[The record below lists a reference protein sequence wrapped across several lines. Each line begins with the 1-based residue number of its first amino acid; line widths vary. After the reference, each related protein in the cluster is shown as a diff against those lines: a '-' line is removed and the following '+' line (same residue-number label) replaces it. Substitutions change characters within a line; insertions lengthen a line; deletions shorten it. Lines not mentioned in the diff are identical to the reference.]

1 MSAPNG
7 AGASLADGIGS
18 EPRLPPAG
26 LKIAGGDGGRARAR
40 VIVVGGG
47 AAGTL
52 TAVHLLREARNGA
65 IEVVLIDRE
74 GEFGPGVAYGTP
86 DPLHLLNVPAIRMG
100 GIAGH
105 PEHFFDW
112 LERRGAHA
120 GAEAFVSR
128 GLFGEYLRELLDETE
143 RDCGPG
149 AQLSRLAG
157 EVVSVAEPEG
167 LGSRLRVELA
177 DGERIEADRLVLA
190 LGHLRGGDP
199 IPVPEELRANGVY
212 VSDPWA
218 AEALDPVRGDDSVL
232 IVGTGLTMVDVSLSL
247 GRDPRGPSLLAV
259 SRHGLVPKRHRHDL
273 TRIQKFPVPVESGE
287 LEPVVLAVLEQIGRV
302 AQQGGDWRDVF
313 DSMRSSTPAI
323 WRGLRVEEK
332 QRFLVHL
339 QRFWDVHRF
348 RMAPQVADRF
358 EDLRGRGRVRV
369 DAGSIVSF
377 EPRGHGTR
385 VSLRAAG
392 QDGLRTV
399 EVDRVINCTGAGVDL
414 LRQAP
419 PLIASLIGS
428 GRARPDELG
437 IGLDVDPRGSLR
449 DSAGRPSDRIHVV
462 GGLRKGVEWEAIGV
476 TEIRDHAAVVAR
488 RVFAAGTEEMEMA
501 L

>member
-1 MSAPNG
+1 MSAQ
-7 AGASLADGIGS
+7 
-18 EPRLPPAG
+18 
-26 LKIAGGDGGRARAR
+26 R
-40 VIVVGGG
+40 VVVVGGG

-52 TAVHLLREARNGA
+52 TAVHLLREALDTGV
-65 IEVVLIDRE
+65 EVVLIDRE
-74 GEFGPGVAYGTP
+74 GEFGPGVAYGTD

-128 GLFGEYLRELLDETE
+128 GLFGEYLRALLDETE
-143 RDCGPG
+143 RESG
-149 AQLSRLAG
+149 AGITLTRMTGDVTA
-157 EVVSVAEPEG
+157 VAEREG
-167 LGSRLRVELA
+167 PGSRLELELA
-177 DGERIEADRLVLA
+177 AGARLDADRVVLA
-190 LGHLRGGDP
+190 LGHLSGGDP
-199 IPVPEELRANGVY
+199 IPVPEELRAAGVY
-212 VSDPWA
+212 VPDPWA
-218 AEALDPVRGDDSVL
+218 AEALDPVRGDESVL
-232 IVGTGLTMVDVSLSL
+232 IIGTGLTMVDVSLSL
-247 GRDPRGPSLLAV
+247 GRAARGPSILAV
-259 SRHGLVPKRHRHDL
+259 SRHGLIPKRHRHDL
-273 TRIQKFPVPVESGE
+273 TRIQKFPVSVESGQ

-302 AQQGGDWRDVF
+302 TQQGGDWRDVF

-332 QRFLVHL
+332 RRFLTHL

-358 EDLRGRGRVRV
+358 ADLQSRGRVRT
-369 DAGSIVSF
+369 DACSIVAF
-377 EPRGHGTR
+377 EPRPHSVR

-392 QDGLRTV
+392 QDGVRTV

-414 LRQAP
+414 RRQAP
-419 PLIASLIGS
+419 PLVASLLES
-428 GRARPDELG
+428 GWARADELG
-437 IGLDVDPRGSLR
+437 LALDVDPLGALR
-449 DSAGRPSDRIHVV
+449 DASGRPSDRIDVV

-476 TEIRDHAAVVAR
+476 TEIRDHAAAVAR